1 MRTFHLAT
9 AVIALLLA
17 GTVAAQNLPRY
28 YQNADFQRTGRIDS
42 VQIEAQRVIID
53 DVAYSI
59 SSNLIV
65 HSPKAYSVPV
75 SNLKVGTLV
84 GYKMLNPRSRLIGEI
99 WLLPNDYNDRA
110 GRRR

>member
-1 MRTFHLAT
+1 MRSLQLTLG
-9 AVIALLLA
+9 VIALLLA

-28 YQNADFQRTGRIDS
+28 YQNADFQRTGTIDS
-42 VQIEAQRVIID
+42 VQIEAQRIVID
-53 DVAYSI
+53 DIPYSI

-65 HSPKAYSVPV
+65 HSPRAYSVPV

-99 WLLPNDYNDRA
+99 WLLPNDYNDR

>member
-1 MRTFHLAT
+1 MRTFHLAI

-28 YQNADFQRTGRIDS
+28 YKDADFQRTGRVDS
-42 VQIEAQRVIID
+42 VQIEAQRIVID
-53 DVAYSI
+53 DVSYSI

-84 GYKMLNPRSRLIGEI
+84 GYKMLNARSRLISEV
-99 WLLPNDYNDRA
+99 WLLPSDYNDR
-110 GRRR
+110 RRRR